1 MDRIDICQELHQ
13 NFIDFA
19 FEANSQRA
27 FPDARDG
34 LKPGQRACLWEMYV
48 KGYTSV
54 KPHVKSAKVSGG
66 VIASWHPH
74 GDVAVYET
82 FARMSQPWINNIPE
96 VDWHGAN
103 GNQIIGSSP
112 ASSRYTEARLAK
124 VTEDGMLN
132 GLKKNVV
139 PMIPNFSEDEEWPS
153 VLPAIFPRLLVNGS
167 QGIGVT
173 IANTWLPMN
182 LAEVTDII
190 VKYLESGVVETD
202 QSLIDFPTGGI
213 IINKDDIPQIH
224 KTGKGKVILR
234 AKAEIKKNTIQI
246 TELPYQVYV
255 EPLLEEIKGLILKEE
270 LKGIKDVYNKSDKK
284 GLLIEVECEDSPEK
298 VLAALYATT
307 DLQKTYSAN
316 QWALVSKTPQLL
328 NLAQYIKIYTEHNL
342 ECIRNEYKFDLAK
355 AQARKE
361 IVDGLVKALEDID
374 NIIALI
380 KRSESSAAAKQNL
393 ITKYQ
398 FTDRQAAA
406 IVDMKLGRL
415 AHLEKVELNQEQ
427 AELMEKIENALH
439 FLNNSDMQKS
449 ELKQRL
455 ITFTKKYGGPR
466 HTELTQIELSKD
478 KKEIVEVIPQDC
490 IVIATQSGTIK
501 RVPTSNFKA
510 QRRNGKG
517 VKTEDDAI
525 LDTISTNTVDTLMM
539 FTDSGKMYRVN
550 VNDIPEGANGTKGV
564 AMSSIVKS
572 DPQEK
577 LIAIT
582 SLHKKTTAKYVIFIT
597 KQGLLKKTAIEEYEG
612 GKKTTGIAAI
622 KLKEG
627 DSIANVTFADEENF
641 ILVTKKGYVIK
652 IETKD
657 IAAIGR
663 IASGVK
669 AIKLS
674 DNDEVLIGLPV
685 KHNDTDSLAVFTKDG
700 LGKRTALIEYPI
712 QGRAGKG
719 LLTIAKEQEIV
730 GAELVSNNDFLLLI
744 GRPNSI
750 CISAVDIPTLLRV
763 SAGNMMIKGSKLT
776 KVIKL

>member
-19 FEANSQRA
+19 YEANSQRA

-34 LKPGQRACLWEMYV
+34 LKPGQRACLWEMYT
-48 KGYTSV
+48 KGYTSA
-54 KPHVKSAKVSGG
+54 KPHVKSAKISGG

-103 GNQIIGSSP
+103 GNQIIGSAP

-124 VTEDGMLN
+124 VTEEGMLN
-132 GLKKNVV
+132 ALKKKVV
-139 PMIPNFSEDEEWPS
+139 PMMPNFSEDEEWPS

-182 LAEVTDII
+182 LKEVTDVI
-190 VKYLESGVVETD
+190 VKYLEGGIIDTN
-202 QSLIDFPTGGI
+202 QSLIDFPSGGVI
-213 IINKDDIPQIH
+213 VNKNDLPQIH
-224 KTGKGKVILR
+224 QTGKGKVVLR
-234 AKAEIKKNTIQI
+234 AKAEIKKNVIHI

-255 EPLLEEIKGLILKEE
+255 EPLLEEIKDLMLKEE
-270 LKGIKDVYNKSDKK
+270 IKGIKDVYNKSDKK
-284 GLLIEVECEDSPEK
+284 RLLIEIECEENPEK
-298 VLAALYATT
+298 VLNMLYTT
-307 DLQKTYSAN
+307 TGLQKAYSAN
-316 QWALVSKTPQLL
+316 QWALVGKTPQLL
-328 NLAQYIKIYTEHNL
+328 NLTQYIKIYTDHNL
-342 ECIRNEYKFDLAK
+342 ECIRNEYKFDLVK

-361 IVDGLVKALEDID
+361 IVDGLLKALEDID

-380 KRSESSAAAKQNL
+380 KKSESAAAAKQNL
-393 ITKYQ
+393 INTYQ
-398 FTDRQAAA
+398 FTENQATA

-427 AELMEKIENALH
+427 AELIEKIENTLK
-439 FLNNSDMQKS
+439 FLDTPTAQRN
-449 ELKQRL
+449 ELKKRL
-455 ITFTKKYGGPR
+455 TEFTKKYGGPR
-466 HTELTQIELSKD
+466 RTELTQIEISKD
-478 KKEIVEVIPQDC
+478 KKENEIIPQNC
-490 IVIATQSGTIK
+490 VIIATQSGMIK
-501 RVPTSNFKA
+501 RVPTSNFKP

-517 VKTEDDAI
+517 VKTEDEAI
-525 LDTISTNTVDTLMM
+525 LDTISTNTVDTLML
-539 FTDSGKMYRVN
+539 FTDTGKMYRVS
-550 VNDIPEGANGTKGV
+550 VDDIPEGANGTKGA
-564 AMSSIVKS
+564 AMSSVVKS
-572 DPQEK
+572 DPKEK

-582 SLHKKTTAKYVIFIT
+582 SLNKKTTAKYVIFIT
-597 KQGLLKKTAIEEYEG
+597 KQGLLKKTTIEEYVG

-627 DSIANVTFADEENF
+627 DSIANVTFANEENF
-641 ILVTKKGYVIK
+641 IIITKKGYAIK

-674 DNDEVLIGLPV
+674 NDDEVLVGLPI
-685 KHNDTDSLAVFTKDG
+685 KHDDTDSLAVFTKDG
-700 LGKRTALIEYPI
+700 LSKRSPLTDYPI

-719 LLTIAKEQEIV
+719 VLTIAKEQEII
-730 GAELVSNNDFLLLI
+730 GAALVSNQDSLLLI

-750 CISAVDIPTLLRV
+750 CVSAADIPILTRT
-763 SAGNMMIKGSKLT
+763 SAGNMMIKGSKLI